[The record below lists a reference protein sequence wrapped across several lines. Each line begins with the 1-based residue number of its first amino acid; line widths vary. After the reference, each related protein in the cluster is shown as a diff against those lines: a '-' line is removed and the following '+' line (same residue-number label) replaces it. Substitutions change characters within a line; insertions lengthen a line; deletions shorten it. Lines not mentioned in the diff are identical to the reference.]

1 VFVNTFS
8 KLKQLTST
16 NTSARGGS
24 ADTFIVY
31 TNIASAKH
39 LYRGVFG
46 RRGFVIIFNHYN
58 GPRAFISTFGI
69 NTHDDLALSLSSK
82 GYINSFDTKVY
93 YTFVNHFDWRAHWQ
107 LLSGHLLPLL

>member
-1 VFVNTFS
+1 VFINTFS

-46 RRGFVIIFNHYN
+46 RKGFVIIFNHYN
-58 GPRAFISTFGI
+58 SPTPLASTPMM
-69 NTHDDLALSLSSK
+69 T
-82 GYINSFDTKVY
+82 
-93 YTFVNHFDWRAHWQ
+93 
-107 LLSGHLLPLL
+107 

>member
-16 NTSARGGS
+16 NTSAQGGS

-39 LYRGVFG
+39 LYRGG
-46 RRGFVIIFNHYN
+46 LRREGLRHHLQPLQQPN
-58 GPRAFISTFGI
+58 TFGI
-69 NTHDDLALSLSSK
+69 NTHDDLALSPSSK
-82 GYINSFDTKVY
+82 DYVNSFDTKVY
-93 YTFVNHFDWRAHWQ
+93 
-107 LLSGHLLPLL
+107 